1 MDMDAFVQ
9 KLESSPWE
17 AFWQAGVGSRRGGW
31 EKPPP
36 GRLAS
41 SLVSCE
47 PQARWGMYPGTLG

>member
-1 MDMDAFVQ
+1 MDAFEQ

-31 EKPPP
+31 VKKPP

-47 PQARWGMYPGTLG
+47 PEARRGIYPGTLG